1 MDTSQKREM
10 MNIKCL
16 WRKKSRGVSPVIATV
31 LLIGLV
37 VVAGIG
43 IAVVMFG
50 TINAPDPIG
59 IKFISIGDFET
70 TDNNINIDLFSV
82 DLENSERTTVR
93 IRSDG
98 FELELMNG
106 TTLLGWSVNDSQ
118 AEIVLGGDERREIDL
133 KCAHDGQEITPSI
146 SGIIIKVTVYPED
159 STSEKSARTFESGLL
174 PVGGTDGPL
183 LLTISLTSFVL
194 EDTGSPIN
202 FTIINYGSKEQDL
215 DLILSSSCL
224 ESCDNT
230 SEIVFNIDG
239 VNRSTHSFSLG
250 SFSNT
255 TLSNIVL
262 YPPDNP
268 AEAYYVTISLKRN
281 LKTLEEVYLIL
292 EYEG

>member
-10 MNIKCL
+10 MNLKCL

-37 VVAGIG
+37 VVAGVGVAI
-43 IAVVMFG
+43 VVFG
-50 TINAPDPIG
+50 TVNAPDPIG
-59 IKFISIGDFET
+59 IKFLSIDNFET
-70 TDNNINIDLFSV
+70 TDNNINIDRFSV
-82 DLENSERTTVR
+82 LLKNSERTAVR

-106 TTLLGWSVNDSQ
+106 NPLPGWSMNYSQ
-118 AEIVLGGDERREIDL
+118 AEILLGGNEERTIDL
-133 KCAHDGQEITPSI
+133 KCEPDGQEITPSI
-146 SGIIIKVTVYPED
+146 TGIIIKVTVYPED
-159 STSEKSARTFESGLL
+159 STSERSARTFESDLL
-174 PVGGTDGPL
+174 PVGGTDGPV

-202 FTIINYGSKEQDL
+202 FTIINYGSTDQDL
-215 DLILSSSCL
+215 TISFSSSCL
-224 ESCDNT
+224 ESCIDT

-239 VNRSTHSFSLG
+239 VNRSTHSFSLD

-268 AEAYYVTISLKRN
+268 AEAYFVIISLERN
-281 LKTLEEVYLIL
+281 SKTVEEVYLIL
-292 EYEG
+292 AYEG